1 MHHLEGP
8 WAAAD
13 STRRP
18 PYNSD
23 ASDLS
28 RDDRRPLI
36 HVQSTDSAETRI
48 EPLESGQTQRP
59 KSSVTAEPGAA
70 HVTGAPHGSY
80 NKLSNTDWDSAESPR
95 HGGWDYTPGRTDTK
109 SHLSHRE
116 SGLTPSAPKQPWS
129 TSLKGW
135 LPELIWSIISIAS
148 VAALAGVLSRFDGQ
162 RLPEWPLGLTL
173 NTLIAFLATLARA
186 AFVIPVSESLSQL
199 KWLWYRKERPLKDFQ
214 DFDSASRG
222 PWGSIQLLKTTKGWS
237 PSLIATIV
245 MITAIFTSTLT
256 QSAVT
261 YPVRLA
267 RVDGDATVPRSTS
280 YFFST
285 SNTFSSLQQEN
296 YVQQS
301 IFEGL
306 SYDHTQEFPLSPA
319 RCPTSECQWET
330 YSSLSICA
338 KFWNVT
344 NSLNVTTR
352 ETSTGSPRVKASLPN
367 EISADLSGNYFGLIN
382 LRGMSKPIASDVKLE
397 AALFNFTVIYS
408 LREGNDAAV
417 GAMEAV
423 LYLCAK
429 TYNLSFTGNIESR
442 KVVDITSDVEQ
453 GSITFP
459 SGQVRDDL
467 PAIRD
472 PLNPDGENFPYGGTG
487 FGAMQDSLRNAL
499 NGSYSDLSN
508 VPSALGLA
516 PARYLAAIQYGA
528 KTLEAQGRANVSQEV
543 VINEAVAN
551 ITNNVARSLSNRI
564 TNDTTIASGQA
575 LASETFV
582 QVRWPWLAFISCQAV
597 LSIMLLALAIVQTKA
612 AGIGVVKS
620 STLQAMVAINSKDK
634 QALEIGLAQGHHQE
648 EVDDVVKRGPGIAW
662 SLGLLA
668 LGRSHPDIKLL
679 CLQRF
684 VRMFAYGATTLQL
697 VAYFELL
704 GLSATRIGLFMAFTL
719 VGDVC
724 ISLVLTSI
732 ADGVGRKAVLAAG
745 AALMA
750 VSGVVFAMCSGFWV
764 LLAAAVVGVISPSG
778 AEIGPFRA
786 VEESIVAHLTTA
798 EDRSDVYAWYSLMGA
813 AGTAFGAMTSGWT
826 AHYLTTSAGWGLE
839 HAYRAVFYGYAV
851 LGVFKFFLALLLSRD
866 IEAEREE
873 AGASAEETTPILG
886 ERSAEREFEVK
897 TWRSKI
903 VPRIERESMPVV
915 ATLCFF
921 FALDS
926 FASSLT
932 TQSWIAFFFRWKF
945 NVDDGTLGSLFF
957 TTSLLAAATTLVASS
972 IAKRIG
978 NLNAMVFTH
987 LPSTI
992 FTALIPLP
1000 RDATT
1005 AIVFLIFR
1013 ALTHSMDVAP
1023 RAAFLA
1029 GVILPKERTTV
1040 LGLINVLKTCTSS
1053 VGPVGVGILV
1063 DKNLFWVAFVG
1074 AGCLK
1079 VVYDLGMLVSFR
1091 KHEREL
1097 RDGAAGSA

>member
-13 STRRP
+13 SSRRP
-18 PYNSD
+18 PYNSEP
-23 ASDLS
+23 SDLS

-36 HVQSTDSAETRI
+36 HVQSADSTETRT
-48 EPLESGQTQRP
+48 EPVTSEQTQRP

-70 HVTGAPHGSY
+70 HVTGVPHVAY
-80 NKLSNTDWDSAESPR
+80 NKLANKDRDSAELPR
-95 HGGWDYTPGRTDTK
+95 HGGWDYTPGRADTK
-109 SHLSHRE
+109 SHLSHKE
-116 SGLTPSAPKQPWS
+116 SGLAPSVPKQSWS

-301 IFEGL
+301 IFEGI
-306 SYDHTQEFPLSPA
+306 SYGHTQEFPLSPA

-344 NSLNVTTR
+344 DSLNVTIR
-352 ETSTGSPRVKASLPN
+352 ETPTGSPRVKAALPN
-367 EISADLSGNYFGLIN
+367 GISADLSGNYFGLVN
-382 LRGMSKPIASDVKLE
+382 LRGTSKPIASDVNPE

-417 GAMEAV
+417 GATEAV

-429 TYNLSFTGNIESR
+429 TYNLSFTGNMESR
-442 KVVDITSDVEQ
+442 KVVKITSEVEQ

-472 PLNPDGENFPYGGTG
+472 PLNPDGKNFPYGGTG
-487 FGAMQDSLRNAL
+487 FGAMRDSLINAL

-516 PARYLAAIQYGA
+516 PARYLAALQYGA
-528 KTLEAQGRANVSQEV
+528 KTLEAQGRANVSREV

-551 ITNNVARSLSNRI
+551 ITNNVARSLSNRNRVDEMADQITHSI
-564 TNDTTIASGQA
+564 TNDTTIAKGQA

-597 LSIMLLALAIVQTKA
+597 LSIMLLALAIIQTKA
-612 AGIGVVKS
+612 AEIGVVKS

-648 EVDDVVKRGPGIAW
+648 EVNDVVRRGPGIAW
-662 SLGLLA
+662 SLGMSDRGWSL
-668 LGRSHPDIKLL
+668 
-679 CLQRF
+679 
-684 VRMFAYGATTLQL
+684 
-697 VAYFELL
+697 
-704 GLSATRIGLFMAFTL
+704 RI
-719 VGDVC
+719 
-724 ISLVLTSI
+724 
-732 ADGVGRKAVLAAG
+732 
-745 AALMA
+745 
-750 VSGVVFAMCSGFWV
+750 
-764 LLAAAVVGVISPSG
+764 
-778 AEIGPFRA
+778 
-786 VEESIVAHLTTA
+786 
-798 EDRSDVYAWYSLMGA
+798 
-813 AGTAFGAMTSGWT
+813 
-826 AHYLTTSAGWGLE
+826 
-839 HAYRAVFYGYAV
+839 
-851 LGVFKFFLALLLSRD
+851 
-866 IEAEREE
+866 
-873 AGASAEETTPILG
+873 
-886 ERSAEREFEVK
+886 
-897 TWRSKI
+897 
-903 VPRIERESMPVV
+903 
-915 ATLCFF
+915 
-921 FALDS
+921 
-926 FASSLT
+926 
-932 TQSWIAFFFRWKF
+932 
-945 NVDDGTLGSLFF
+945 
-957 TTSLLAAATTLVASS
+957 
-972 IAKRIG
+972 
-978 NLNAMVFTH
+978 
-987 LPSTI
+987 
-992 FTALIPLP
+992 
-1000 RDATT
+1000 
-1005 AIVFLIFR
+1005 
-1013 ALTHSMDVAP
+1013 
-1023 RAAFLA
+1023 
-1029 GVILPKERTTV
+1029 
-1040 LGLINVLKTCTSS
+1040 
-1053 VGPVGVGILV
+1053 
-1063 DKNLFWVAFVG
+1063 
-1074 AGCLK
+1074 
-1079 VVYDLGMLVSFR
+1079 
-1091 KHEREL
+1091 
-1097 RDGAAGSA
+1097 